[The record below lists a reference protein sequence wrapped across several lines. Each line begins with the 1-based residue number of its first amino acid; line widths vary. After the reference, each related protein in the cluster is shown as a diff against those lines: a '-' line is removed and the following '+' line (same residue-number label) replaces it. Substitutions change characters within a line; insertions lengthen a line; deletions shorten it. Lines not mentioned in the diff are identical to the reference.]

1 MSNALKIQPRGVE
14 RRRHQRV
21 PLALLGRFMLENH
34 NEYPCQTQNISPGG
48 IALITPLKGRVGERI
63 VIYLEH
69 LGRLEGKIVRHFEQ
83 GFAVQLLATRRKIDK
98 VADQLTWL
106 ANRHELALPEDRRH
120 ERVAPHQSG
129 ALMRLPSGEE
139 MAVRVLDLSLSGA
152 ALAAEVSPPVGM
164 RVVIGETEARVV
176 RHFNDGFG
184 VEFVTPLGPSA
195 FVPSVEL

>member
-1 MSNALKIQPRGVE
+1 
-14 RRRHQRV
+14 
-21 PLALLGRFMLENH
+21 MLENH

-48 IALITPLKGRVGERI
+48 IALITPLKGKVGERI

-83 GFAVQLLATRRKIDK
+83 GFAVQLLASRRKIDK

-106 ANRHELALPEDRRH
+106 ANRHELELPEDRRH
-120 ERVAPHQSG
+120 DRVAPHQSG

-152 ALAAEVSPPVGM
+152 ALSAEISPPVGM

-184 VEFVTPLGPSA
+184 VEFVTPLGPAA
-195 FVPSVEL
+195 FTPSVEL